1 MSCPIAG
8 STALAM
14 APAPLAAA
22 LPDAYP
28 KVVNNRYRSIED
40 PALVRR
46 ILLRPDEFTPDNALD
61 TAIDLEPA
69 ALRILAAERFFLP
82 PVLAS
87 AGGQAHLAVRRIVAR
102 FFSPARVAAQAEPIR
117 VRVAGICAALAADYR
132 DGARIDLA
140 RHLAAVI
147 PPEVMARLTGIPVPP
162 AADLK
167 AWSRDSLELFWG
179 WPDAARQL
187 ELAASAAG
195 FHAWLRTSVA
205 QAVARDDGNLYA
217 ALHRGGVDLDRI
229 RSLGYFLTIAGQETT
244 AMLISTALAT
254 ALREGRWDDCAQEY
268 AAAELVGQALARA
281 SSVPTWR
288 RIARVD
294 IELDGV
300 HFAAGEQLVLRLSG
314 GALMEGRDDDSLAFG
329 FGIHRCLGAALARME
344 TEVVLHTAA
353 GALPGLEPAGAEPEW
368 MHLLSFQCP
377 RNVFSS
383 LPDAGAAA

>member
-1 MSCPIAG
+1 MSCPLAG
-8 STALAM
+8 STAVAPT
-14 APAPLAAA
+14 PAPLATA
-22 LPDAYP
+22 LPGAYP
-28 KVVNNRYRSIED
+28 EVVNNRYRSIED

-46 ILLRPDEFTPDNALD
+46 ILQRPEDFTPANALD

-87 AGGQAHLAVRRIVAR
+87 AGGAAHLAVRRIVAR

-117 VRVAGICAALAADYR
+117 ARVAGICSALATDYR
-132 DGARIDLA
+132 NGARVDLA
-140 RHLAAVI
+140 AHLAAVI

-167 AWSRDSLELFWG
+167 AWSLDSLELFWG

-205 QAVARDDGNLYA
+205 QGLARDDGNLYA
-217 ALHRGGVDLDRI
+217 ELHRGGVDLDRI

-244 AMLISTALAT
+244 AMLISTTLAAALHG
-254 ALREGRWDDCAQEY
+254 GRWDSCAQES
-268 AAAELVGQALARA
+268 AAAQLVAQSLARA

-288 RIARVD
+288 RVVRAD
-294 IELDGV
+294 IELDGER
-300 HFAAGEQLVLRLSG
+300 FAAGEQLVLRLSG
-314 GALMEGRDDDSLAFG
+314 GALMEGGDDDSLAFG
-329 FGIHRCLGAALARME
+329 FGIHRCLGAGLARME
-344 TEVVLHTAA
+344 TEVVLHAA
-353 GALPGLEPAGAEPEW
+353 ARALPGLEPAGGEPDW
-368 MHLLSFQCP
+368 MHLLSFQSP
-377 RNVFSS
+377 RTVFSS
-383 LPDAGAAA
+383 RPGVGAAA